1 MTPRALA
8 LIFGGPSAEHDISL
22 VSARCILA
30 ALDRS
35 RFAPVLLGIA
45 RDGQWYLVE
54 ESLLQQTGFDAP
66 VDVAAG
72 TPVFLLREGGAVKVV
87 DQASRRDLQ
96 AIDVAFPIVH
106 GPGGEDGALQGM
118 LRLLNLP
125 FVGCDVA
132 ASAAGMDKEFTKR
145 LLMSAGIP
153 VSDFLVFK
161 RGADLAQAWEQVAAR
176 FAMPVYVKPANMG
189 SSVGVHK
196 VDGREAFL
204 AAAADALRYD
214 SKFLVEENIVGDEV
228 EVAVLGNLQAQASV
242 PGAFHANDAFY
253 TFDAKY
259 MNANGASFRVPATA
273 DDALNQR
280 LRELALEVYRVLD
293 CRGLTRVDSFLTPDG
308 RVLVNEV
315 NTLPGF
321 TPISMYPALWE
332 ATGLPYGELVSRLVE
347 LAFEAHG
354 ERAGLA
360 LNR

>member
-1 MTPRALA
+1 MSQRTLA

-30 ALDRS
+30 ALDRQQ
-35 RFAPVLLGIA
+35 FAPVLLGIA

-54 ESLLQQTGFDAP
+54 ESLLQQTSFDAP
-66 VDVAAG
+66 VEVASG
-72 TPVFLLREGGAVKVV
+72 RPVFLLRESGVVKVV
-87 DQASRRDLQ
+87 DQGTRQDVQS
-96 AIDVAFPIVH
+96 IDVAFPIVH

-132 ASAAGMDKEFTKR
+132 SSAAGMDKEFTKR
-145 LLMSAGIP
+145 LLLSAGIP
-153 VSDFLVFK
+153 VSDFLVFRK
-161 RGADLAQAWEQVAAR
+161 GVALAEAWEQVSAR
-176 FAMPVYVKPANMG
+176 FSMPVYVKPANMG

-196 VDGREAFL
+196 ADSREAFL

-214 SKFLVEENIVGDEV
+214 SKILVEENIVGDEV
-228 EVAVLGNLQAQASV
+228 EVAVLGNLQAEASV

-259 MNANGASFRVPATA
+259 MNANGATFRVPATQ

-280 LRELALEVYRVLD
+280 LRELALDVYRVLD

-308 RVLVNEV
+308 RVIVNEV

-332 ATGLPYGELVSRLVE
+332 ASGLPYAALVSRLVA
-347 LAFEAHG
+347 LAFEAHQ
-354 ERAGLA
+354 ERAAKSLC
-360 LNR
+360 R